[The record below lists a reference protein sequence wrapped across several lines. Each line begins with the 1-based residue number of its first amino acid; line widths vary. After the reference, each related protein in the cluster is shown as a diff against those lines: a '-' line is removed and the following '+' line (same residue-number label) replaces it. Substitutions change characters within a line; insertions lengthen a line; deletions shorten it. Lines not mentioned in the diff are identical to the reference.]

1 MKSSI
6 LSIIA
11 TLLLIISGV
20 FFALYYLLF
29 DPQPYVTIA
38 AASFL
43 DTIAIPFDL
52 VQIGPI
58 SFPIKIDN
66 FLVFQEF
73 KSLPPTISVHLSL
86 LYAAIVWLVTIWILT
101 LVTEFKKFYFIVAG
115 IIWIIL
121 LTFSNFNGL
130 NIGGPSTNNPL
141 IILLAGTGI
150 PLICFHIWGE
160 RIKPLLKGFILLLST
175 AGSIA
180 LMVYLSPIPNAT
192 LYVAEHSLFI
202 GFGLVLAWVFW
213 NGHAV
218 LSGIYVLL
226 ARANRNLNLNIAV
239 QIGLVALVYLV
250 ALFFILLD
258 LTGEVNLPFPI
269 FSPLYLIIPMGIFG
283 WFSVKEKIGQ
293 SDDLISS
300 PETVQLLHLLGFGL
314 SAWLVWKLKISGNQ
328 PAEELLK
335 HVLLY
340 SQIGFSLF
348 FMIYLYANFLSIMNS
363 GKAVEKVLYKPH
375 SLVYY
380 HIRIGGLIVLLVL
393 TTYTG
398 GIIGVQASAMTTN
411 ILADYYYLS
420 DQKLEASILYESSW
434 ARYHRNPKAKNT
446 VAHLLLELNQP
457 TQAVQHLEE
466 SFAEAPQVDNI
477 LLLSDRLHRENRI
490 FEAVYYLE
498 RGLIL
503 FPNNEYIQNNLS
515 LLYTKLDRD
524 KEAMAL
530 LDEPDINHPA
540 VLANR
545 IALKSKLGQP
555 ENQPEIATDLIAQIN
570 QLATLNLLGDVAPE
584 GLVASI
590 EAGVL
595 KENSPMLLLAG
606 LRNSWSDKD
615 RTDPTQDLKL
625 LDSLAHLPEMAGYIS
640 DLEETAVIRSLGAG
654 RIAEAVKNLNGLA
667 FRNPGN
673 AGYYLQLSGM
683 ILAQN
688 LDFQKAANELIAA
701 EEKGFKAFD
710 THHWSIF
717 GLAGLPDKALEIRQK
732 YDVALPTYLTTEGP
746 VIPAYLNLIGTF
758 NRKPP
763 RYLYDQ
769 WRTFP
774 DNGLKTDIA
783 IRLIATKSHGLD
795 SAQLNELEKYIS
807 SKIGENPNLKNFVSN
822 PDLTNTE
829 AQNSFVEWINAS
841 NDLTANPYLTPLV
854 ISEVNSKS
862 DPLLQYEI
870 LNAASEFNYDPM
882 LWLRKIQAAKAIGLE
897 NYADG
902 AREQLKGWIT
912 LEELANLPDINK

>member
-1 MKSSI
+1 LKSSI
-6 LSIIA
+6 ISSIA
-11 TLLLIISGV
+11 ALLLVISGGL
-20 FFALYYLLF
+20 FALYYLLF
-29 DPQPYVTIA
+29 DPEPYLSIV

-52 VQIGPI
+52 VQIGPV
-58 SFPIKIDN
+58 SFPIKVDN

-73 KSLPPTISVHLSL
+73 KSLPPTIPTHLSL
-86 LYAAIVWLVTIWILT
+86 LYAVIVWLATIWILT
-101 LVTEFKKFYFIVAG
+101 LVTELKKFYFIVAG

-121 LTFSNFNGL
+121 ITFSNFNGL

-160 RIKPLLKGFILLLST
+160 RIRLLLKGFILMLST
-175 AGSIA
+175 SGSIA

-202 GFGLVLAWVFW
+202 GFGLALAWVFW

-239 QIGLVALVYLV
+239 QIGLVALVYLI
-250 ALFFILLD
+250 ALFFILLS

-283 WFSVKEKIGQ
+283 WFSIKEKIGQ
-293 SDDLISS
+293 SDELVAS
-300 PETVQLLHLLGFGL
+300 PRTVQLLHLLGFGL
-314 SAWLVWKLKISGNQ
+314 SAWLIWKLKISGNQ

-340 SQIGFSLF
+340 SQVGFSLF
-348 FMIYLYANFLSIMNS
+348 FMIYVYANFLSIMNS

-398 GIIGVQASAMTTN
+398 GIIGIQASAMTTN
-411 ILADYYYLS
+411 ILADYYYQS

-446 VAHLLLELNQP
+446 AAHLLLELNQP

-466 SFAEAPQVDNI
+466 SFAETPQVDNI

-503 FPNNEYIQNNLS
+503 FPDNEYIQNNLS
-515 LLYTKLDRD
+515 LLYTKLNRD

-530 LDEPDINHPA
+530 LDEPDIDHPA

-555 ENQPEIATDLIAQIN
+555 DNQSEISTDLIAQIN
-570 QLATLNLLGDVAPE
+570 QLATLNLLGNMAPK

-590 EAGVL
+590 ETGVK

-615 RTDPTQDLKL
+615 RTDPAQDLIV
-625 LDSLAHLPEMAGYIS
+625 LDSLSHLPKMIDYIS
-640 DLEETAVIRSLGAG
+640 DLEETGVIRSLGAG
-654 RIAEAVKNLNGLA
+654 RVTEAVKNLNGLA
-667 FRNPGN
+667 FRNPGS

-717 GLAGLPDKALEIRQK
+717 GMAGLPDKALEIRQK
-732 YDVALPTYLTTEGP
+732 YEVTLPAYLTEEESI
-746 VIPAYLNLIGTF
+746 IPAYLNLIGTF

-763 RYLYDQ
+763 LYLYDQ

-774 DNGLKTDIA
+774 DNELKTDIA
-783 IRLIATKSHGLD
+783 IRLIAAKSHGLD
-795 SAQLNELEKYIS
+795 AAQLNDLEKYIS
-807 SKIGENPNLKNFVSN
+807 THLGENLNLKNFVSN
-822 PDLTNTE
+822 PDLTK
-829 AQNSFVEWINAS
+829 ADAVDAFIRWINAS
-841 NDLTANPYLTPLV
+841 NELTANPYLTPLI
-854 ISEVNSKS
+854 ISAINSNS
-862 DPLLQYEI
+862 DPLLKYEI
-870 LNAASEFNYDPM
+870 LNAASEFNYDPI
-882 LWLRKIQAAKAIGLE
+882 LWLRKIEAAKAIGLE
-897 NYADG
+897 NYADD
-902 AREQLKGWIT
+902 ARKQLQGWVT
-912 LEELANLPDINK
+912 LEELATIPNINK

>member
-6 LSIIA
+6 LSFIA
-11 TLLLIISGV
+11 ALLLVSSGG
-20 FFALYYLLF
+20 FFALYYLLV
-29 DPQPYVTIA
+29 DPQPHVTIA

-52 VQIGPI
+52 IQIGPI
-58 SFPIKIDN
+58 SFPIKVDN

-73 KSLPPTISVHLSL
+73 KSLPPTISAHLSL
-86 LYAAIVWLVTIWILT
+86 LYAAIVWLATIWILT
-101 LVTEFKKFYFIVAG
+101 LLTEFKKFYFIVAG
-115 IIWIIL
+115 IIWIVL
-121 LTFSNFNGL
+121 LTLSNFNGL

-175 AGSIA
+175 SGSIA
-180 LMVYLSPIPNAT
+180 LLAYLSPIPNAT

-202 GFGLVLAWVFW
+202 GFGLALAWLFW
-213 NGHAV
+213 NGHAI

-239 QIGLVALVYLV
+239 QMGLLAVVYLT

-258 LTGEVNLPFPI
+258 LMGEVNLPFPI

-283 WFSVKEKIGQ
+283 WFSIKEKTGQ
-293 SDDLISS
+293 SDDLVSS
-300 PETVQLLHLLGFGL
+300 PRTVQLLHLLGFGL
-314 SAWLVWKLKISGNQ
+314 SAWLIWKLKISGNQ

-348 FMIYLYANFLSIMNS
+348 FMIYVYANFLSIMNS

-398 GIIGVQASAMTTN
+398 GIIGIQASAMTTN
-411 ILADYYYLS
+411 ILADYYYQS

-434 ARYHRNPKAKNT
+434 ARYRRNPKAKNT
-446 VAHLLLELNQP
+446 AAHLLLELNQP
-457 TQAVQHLEE
+457 SQAVQHLEE

-515 LLYTKLDRD
+515 LLYTKLDRG

-530 LDEPDINHPA
+530 LDEPAIDHPT

-570 QLATLNLLGDVAPE
+570 QLATSNLLGNVAPE

-590 EAGVL
+590 EAGIL
-595 KENSPMLLLAG
+595 KEDSPMLLLGG

-615 RTDPTQDLKL
+615 RTDPAQDLKL
-625 LDSLAHLPEMAGYIS
+625 LDSLAHLPKMMDYIT
-640 DLEETAVIRSLGAG
+640 DLEETGVIRNLGAG
-654 RIAEAVKNLNGLA
+654 RVTEAVKNLNGLA
-667 FRNPGN
+667 FRNPGS

-717 GLAGLPDKALEIRQK
+717 GMAGLPEKALEIRQK
-732 YDVALPTYLTTEGP
+732 YDVALPAYLTAEGP

-795 SAQLNELEKYIS
+795 ATQLNELEKYIS
-807 SKIGENPNLKNFVSN
+807 SQIGENPDLKNFVSN
-822 PDLTNTE
+822 PDLTNSE
-829 AQNSFVEWINAS
+829 ALNSFIEWIHAS
-841 NDLTANPYLTPLV
+841 NELTDNPYLTPL
-854 ISEVNSKS
+854 IINAVNTNS

-870 LNAASEFNYDPM
+870 LNAASEFNYDPI
-882 LWLRKIQAAKAIGLE
+882 LWLRKIEAAKAIGLD

-912 LEELANLPDINK
+912 LEELANLPNINK